1 MANDA
6 KKQNL
11 YSGGKTAENNLG
23 NKGLFEN
30 FFNTFI
36 EFLILK

>member
-1 MANDA
+1 MMQKN
-6 KKQNL
+6 KIL
-11 YSGGKTAENNLG
+11 IPTAENNLG
-23 NKGLFEN
+23 NKGLFQN